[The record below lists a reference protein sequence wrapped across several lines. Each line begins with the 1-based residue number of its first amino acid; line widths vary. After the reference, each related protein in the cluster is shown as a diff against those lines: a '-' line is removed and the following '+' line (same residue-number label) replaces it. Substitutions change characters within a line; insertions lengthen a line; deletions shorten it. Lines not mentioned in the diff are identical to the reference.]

1 MKNIETKLIKN
12 VIYQE
17 SDYLFEYKIANLLS
31 LLADLA
37 TLNAI
42 QIGMWKESLKG
53 KYGWILS
60 RQTLKLKRPIRMEE
74 DIEITTR
81 AKSGNRVQFARTY
94 EIESQGEKI
103 GGIYSVWTLI
113 DLKNRRIVKPQ
124 QAGLDIPEIEE
135 YQSFVEKYEPVLKN
149 ITTHKVGERQV
160 LYNDVDVNQ
169 HMNNAKYIEWAL
181 DLMPYN
187 QHQDYYI
194 EQLSMHY
201 KKEIAPLTNVEL
213 YYGKENDDFKIEFK
227 VNDTICFELS
237 GKLKRRTC

>member
-1 MKNIETKLIKN
+1 MKNIETKLIKK

-37 TLNAI
+37 TLNAS
-42 QIGMWKESLKG
+42 QIGMWKEELKG
-53 KYGWILS
+53 QYGWILS
-60 RQTLKLKRPIRMEE
+60 RQTIKLKRPICMEE
-74 DIEITTR
+74 EIKITTR
-81 AKSGNRVQFARTY
+81 AKGGSRVQFGRTY
-94 EIESQGEKI
+94 DIESQDEKI

-113 DLKNRRIVKPQ
+113 DLKKRRIVKPQ

-135 YQSFVEKYEPVLKN
+135 YHSFIEKYEPVLKN
-149 ITTHKVGERQV
+149 IKTYKVDERQL

-181 DLMPYN
+181 DLMPYE

-213 YYGKENDDFKIEFK
+213 FYGKENDDFKIEFK
-227 VNDTICFELS
+227 VDDIICFELS
-237 GKLKRRTC
+237 GKLKRRIC